1 MMILLL
7 RVTPLR
13 PNLCE
18 GRVAA
23 VTQLAAPATSS
34 SVESSTS

>member
-13 PNLCE
+13 PNLWE
-18 GRVAA
+18 GRGPA